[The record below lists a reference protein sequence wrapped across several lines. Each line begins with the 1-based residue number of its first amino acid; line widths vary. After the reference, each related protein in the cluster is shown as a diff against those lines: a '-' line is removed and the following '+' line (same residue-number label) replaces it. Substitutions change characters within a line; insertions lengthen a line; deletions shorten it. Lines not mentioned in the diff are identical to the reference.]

1 MSVSGKTLAVGF
13 WHMEE
18 CGKNV
23 FLQKRSSSKISY
35 LFQFPC
41 SSSSVYI
48 LTVLGKCFTICNSQD
63 EINFKNSN
71 FSSLDASSEGSLV
84 NPEIKGCPWMDCN

>member
-1 MSVSGKTLAVGF
+1 MSFYKREVVRF
-13 WHMEE
+13 PI
-18 CGKNV
+18 CFN
-23 FLQKRSSSKISY
+23 FL
-35 LFQFPC
+35 
-41 SSSSVYI
+41 VHHH

>member
-1 MSVSGKTLAVGF
+1 
-13 WHMEE
+13 MEE

>member
-23 FLQKRSSSKISY
+23 FLQKRSSKISY

-41 SSSSVYI
+41 SSSSDSF
-48 LTVLGKCFTICNSQD
+48 GKVFYN
-63 EINFKNSN
+63 
-71 FSSLDASSEGSLV
+71 
-84 NPEIKGCPWMDCN
+84 M